1 MPPPPKSILMLACLG
16 AAGALGGCASTGAG
30 AGDAHYRAANLR
42 PYEVNGHRY
51 TPQAFSRYD
60 AKGVASWYSYP
71 SHTRRTATGEWY
83 DPGQFTGAHKTLPL
97 PCEVEVT
104 NLANGRKVKVRIN
117 DRGPKASQHQDGLRW
132 RRHGAPSPATPK
144 RSCAPGFASGL
155 SRMVKPS
162 PPLPQNGPPAAR
174 LPRAPAARCPYAPR
188 PAAGRRRRSHIRG

>member
-42 PYEVNGHRY
+42 PYEVNGQRY

-71 SHTRRTATGEWY
+71 SHTRHTATGEWY
-83 DPGQFTGAHKTLPL
+83 DPGRMTAAHKTLPL

-104 NLANGRKVKVRIN
+104 NLENGRKVRVRVN
-117 DRGPKASQHQDGLRW
+117 DRGPYADGRIID
-132 RRHGAPSPATPK
+132 
-144 RSCAPGFASGL
+144 L
-155 SRMVKPS
+155 SRAAAEKLGFTRAGTTRVRVK
-162 PPLPQNGPPAAR
+162 LLGPAAIADSDQIE
-174 LPRAPAARCPYAPR
+174 LAQAAPAGED
-188 PAAGRRRRSHIRG
+188 AAQLY